1 MITVPPSGH
10 ITLAVSRIRCASK
23 SFSTPRTTNP
33 VANTATAPEIG
44 SRTGYIVPWGIQAS
58 MRESVGDHASTYVV
72 GECAGGVQCW
82 NAGVV
87 RNHEIHAGC
96 NVRHRTRYV
105 RTMWGTCA
113 AQFSLNY
120 IDYCHPTP
128 PHGMYNGCRSLVHI
142 PLTSKVGGQFPFYFD
157 QRVKRVSLGPSRSG
171 QLLLYKISA
180 HH

>member
-10 ITLAVSRIRCASK
+10 ITLAVSRIRCASQ

-33 VANTATAPEIG
+33 VANTGTAPEIG
-44 SRTGYIVPWGIQAS
+44 SRTGYIVPCGIQVS
-58 MRESVGDHASTYVV
+58 VRESVDDHASTYVV
-72 GECAGGVQCW
+72 RDCTCGVQCG

-96 NVRHRTRYV
+96 TVRHRTGYV
-105 RTMWGTCA
+105 RTMWGPCA

-120 IDYCHPTP
+120 IDDCHPTP
-128 PHGMYNGCRSLVHI
+128 PQGMYNGCWSLVHI
-142 PLTSKVGGQFPFYFD
+142 PLTSKVGGHFPFYFD
-157 QRVKRVSLGPSRSG
+157 QRVKRVSLDPSRSG

-180 HH
+180 RH